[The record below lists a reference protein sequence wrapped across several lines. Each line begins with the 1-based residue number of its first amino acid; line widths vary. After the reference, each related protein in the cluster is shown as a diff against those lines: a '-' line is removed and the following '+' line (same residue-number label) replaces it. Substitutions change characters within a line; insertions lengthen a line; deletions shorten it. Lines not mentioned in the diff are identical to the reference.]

1 MKNQNFEITN
11 PEGLYDPKPHG
22 YSHIATVNSNSKM
35 VFIAGQGGSN
45 MDGVLSNDF
54 KVQVDIVF
62 ENIEIALKSEGL
74 LWSDVVKL
82 TTLVVDYDSSKHEIL
97 IAASRKIWP
106 DLKFPVNTL
115 IPVSRLA
122 LDGMQIEI
130 DVTAV
135 GR

>member
-1 MKNQNFEITN
+1 MKNENFEIKS

-22 YSHIATVNSNSKM
+22 YSHMATVNSNSKM

-45 MDGVLSNDF
+45 MDGVLSDDF

-82 TTLVVDYDSSKHEIL
+82 TTLVVDYDSSKHEVL
-97 IAASRKIWP
+97 IAVSQKIWP